1 MCDLG
6 GQVYVGADKMQVASA
21 DDALVVSQLTNPA
34 DGLTVFAVV
43 LATMASE
50 MRTLIDKYIGSSSEC
65 ADDTFRSTGLM
76 VIGTAR

>member
-6 GQVYVGADKMQVASA
+6 SQVYAGAGKMQVASA
-21 DDALVVSQLTNPA
+21 DDAMVVSELTRPTG
-34 DGLTVFAVV
+34 GLTVFAVV

-65 ADDTFRSTGLM
+65 ADDTLSLL
-76 VIGTAR
+76 AL

>member
-1 MCDLG
+1 MSSNIFNLQG
-6 GQVYVGADKMQVASA
+6 MRIQTS
-21 DDALVVSQLTNPA
+21 
-34 DGLTVFAVV
+34 VFAAV
-43 LATMASE
+43 LARMPSE

>member
-1 MCDLG
+1 M
-6 GQVYVGADKMQVASA
+6 
-21 DDALVVSQLTNPA
+21 VVSELTRPA
-34 DGLTVFAVV
+34 SGLTGFAVV

-50 MRTLIDKYIGSSSEC
+50 LRTLIDKYIGSSSEC